1 MADNTLVSTLS
12 RVPLFKDV
20 PQKSLERLARVVRE
34 RNFKP
39 GEAVVKEGEEG
50 VGFFMITEGEVAVV
64 AGDPEKAL
72 GTLKAGEFF
81 GEMALLDNHR
91 RSATVRAT
99 VPTKCLALS
108 RWDFAAEVR
117 ASPDLAMELL
127 TLMSRRVRALDERL
141 AND

>member
-1 MADNTLVSTLS
+1 MADNPLISTLS
-12 RVPLFKDV
+12 RVPLFRDV
-20 PQKSLERLARVVRE
+20 PHKSLERLSKVVRE
-34 RNFKP
+34 RTFKP

-72 GTLKAGEFF
+72 GTLKAGDFF
-81 GEMALLDNHR
+81 GEMALLDSHR
-91 RSATVRAT
+91 RSATVRAS

-117 ASPDLAMELL
+117 ANPDLAMELL
-127 TLMSRRVRALDERL
+127 TLMSRRVRELDERL
-141 AND
+141 AHD